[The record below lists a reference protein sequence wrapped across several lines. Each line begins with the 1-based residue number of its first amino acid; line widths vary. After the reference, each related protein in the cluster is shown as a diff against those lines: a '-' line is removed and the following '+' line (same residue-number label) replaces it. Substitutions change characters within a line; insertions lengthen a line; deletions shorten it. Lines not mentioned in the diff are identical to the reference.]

1 MSNDNPNTHAIK
13 VLASKVLFALSVN
26 FFNAVFNRI
35 SSKLQELAS
44 CPDENPDYSDIEL
57 IQHINVDVN
66 RLTKLLTGTLTTD
79 FYTIIVCVNRNPP
92 ANFVSFKKIALQR
105 PYKSSDYS
113 KNRRILFL
121 LIRSKKLSGTGWI
134 ITLTNSQNYRKTQ
147 TRNCQSAVNNCLTF

>member
-1 MSNDNPNTHAIK
+1 MPSDNTNTNAIK

-66 RLTKLLTGTLTTD
+66 RLTRLLTGEYLFTNLLLD
-79 FYTIIVCVNRNPP
+79 ACVIVCTGSTRKQQKR
-92 ANFVSFKKIALQR
+92 VSKYF
-105 PYKSSDYS
+105 
-113 KNRRILFL
+113 
-121 LIRSKKLSGTGWI
+121 
-134 ITLTNSQNYRKTQ
+134 
-147 TRNCQSAVNNCLTF
+147 